1 MNEQITLDI
10 FLKDHVSKPLAKI
23 KTKGEKNISHLSKS
37 VKKLDS
43 QLTKTFKPR
52 DLKVNSRGIK
62 KIKPSINYLELK
74 LEKLERRRNITFDT
88 HDLKKLNREIA
99 QTEKQI
105 SKLKSSGTSSSLLGG
120 LGGFIGVGAGIT
132 ALGSIGKQMFEIRRE
147 RQKMEAVLTT
157 SYNGDNDAAKMTMAQ
172 IQQFASKTPYS
183 VNELTDAFIKLKNQG
198 FEPSM
203 SQMRK
208 MGDVAASVGK
218 SFDQFA
224 EAVIDAQ
231 VGEFERLKAFGIKA
245 KVNGD
250 KIKFIFKGQ
259 TTEIE
264 NTSQAI
270 QDYVVGLGDVEGVM
284 GSTLSITQTLDGQI
298 SNLGDN
304 WDALLNTMGSQTD
317 GVFNNVISGL
327 SDIIAQLNE
336 AAKSAEQITIE
347 SKTKAYSSFK
357 EGSVQRVKDYVASGM
372 SQEEAIAK
380 ARQELIDNINKNKEA
395 YKKQLIEAEKIKQA
409 TPSYMKNS
417 TLSTIAGTL
426 NPQSLSMINKLKSEV
441 NKSNK
446 LEGEIKAQTMAL
458 QKFNTWFKT
467 GAKNGGNENNGG
479 SSGTGNDTETDKVI
493 SDARAAKNLTINID
507 KLIESLNINTTTVEE
522 SAADIQNEVKK
533 ALLTAVNDANYAVK

>member
-250 KIKFIFKGQ
+250 KIKFTFKGQ